1 MLSVSLQRLVM
12 TMLVGLLTT
21 LSYGIVVAQPTMMD
35 LPEAQTRALSFSPL
49 LEATELGLKAA
60 SARHDQ
66 VGRRPNPNLE
76 MEWENFAG
84 SGELTGIGSSEWTL
98 AVSQVFDLS
107 GKRAWA
113 KDQISQEIVLLNHEQ
128 RVALLDLQQEVG
140 LAFAEVWFAQES
152 VALVQEQKNLAV
164 LLQKEL
170 KERLKAGGS
179 SSIELTR
186 AKLQVAAAEVSLIHA
201 EESQRTAIQNLTSLW
216 GSKNPD
222 FQRVYVAPEF
232 WQQSADSSDSIT
244 VENNPDIT
252 QWEAI
257 SSLNNAR
264 LKVAETTNNL
274 DLELSLGM
282 KYEKASGDRAFV
294 IGAGIP
300 LPSSDRNQDEV
311 RAIGYEKQQSEQLKL
326 ETLNNLQAQLATSVA
341 NQTSARRE
349 MEIMASEIIPLAEL
363 AYEETKTAHQR
374 GLYGLTDVLTTRNDM
389 FDLRLE
395 QLCSQRDFFIAT
407 VNISRLT
414 GQNIPESDPV
424 YMEEK

>member
-264 LKVAETTNNL
+264 LKVAGNTNNL
-274 DLELSLGM
+274 DLEILPGM
-282 KYEKASGDRAFV
+282 KYEKASGD
-294 IGAGIP
+294 
-300 LPSSDRNQDEV
+300 NQDEV